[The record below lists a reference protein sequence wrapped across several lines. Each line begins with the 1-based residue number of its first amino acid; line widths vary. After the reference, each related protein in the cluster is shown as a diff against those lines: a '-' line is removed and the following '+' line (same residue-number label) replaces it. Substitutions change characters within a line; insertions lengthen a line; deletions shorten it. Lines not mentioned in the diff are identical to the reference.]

1 MYLGEEEWVSEK
13 DTESWDFM
21 AEWSV
26 YRPLE
31 TLCFHVAHWN
41 DLFALAM
48 ESDCCSS
55 DSLCIA
61 PLVCLWLRFIP
72 ATWVLTSLPISTLLN
87 PKHTKRAPFLPPRCP
102 LPAAWI
108 QCSLPPHSARGRGS
122 AHGRGNRTSWGGGGS
137 LDFECSPLF
146 LVWKY
151 LGFV

>member
-1 MYLGEEEWVSEK
+1 MSEWKGHRKLRLYGWVIGVQTPG
-13 DTESWDFM
+13 D
-21 AEWSV
+21 SV
-26 YRPLE
+26 FPCGSLERPLCSGHGE
-31 TLCFHVAHWN
+31 WL
-41 DLFALAM
+41 LFLWF
-48 ESDCCSS
+48 
-55 DSLCIA
+55 SLHC
-61 PLVCLWLRFIP
+61 PTCVPWLRFIP